1 MPYAARFAPIPW
13 QALRLA
19 ANAQH
24 GQATIMT
31 PLDWI
36 KLGFATLDAALT
48 EHRAT
53 QAADAL
59 EVAKENERRARERLA
74 KLRKVTP

>member
-1 MPYAARFAPIPW
+1 MS
-13 QALRLA
+13 
-19 ANAQH
+19 
-24 GQATIMT
+24 

-36 KLGFATLDAALT
+36 KLGLATLDAALT